1 MIKKTKITPEKES
14 AIRQRMMER
23 MYRISFNVLELC
35 QGIVLKPNTREM
47 MELYLRGRTLTE
59 IARIKRCSPENVR
72 KVISCGFARMEQLNV
87 NYYRDYEKVRAERDA
102 LRMALHASN
111 LAKEKTRRVDEHVLE
126 EKRGV
131 LLADCEM
138 SKNLRS
144 VLRREFPDVLSIQEL
159 SRISRERFKK
169 TRWVGRKTLNEV
181 ETLLHRFSFSMVD

>member
-47 MELYLRGRTLTE
+47 MELYLHGRTLTE

-72 KVISCGFARMEQLNV
+72 KVISCGFARLEQLNV